1 MNEFALIERIRRRA
15 AVDDDSGILIGIG
28 DDAAVLQV
36 APGRAL
42 VASTDSLLPGR
53 HFLVESTPADIG
65 HLAAAVNLSD
75 LAAMGARPRWALL
88 ALTLPEGDSHWL
100 DGFLDGFLGLCAVHD
115 TRLVGGNLSAG
126 PLNIGVQ
133 LLGDIDPGRIAR
145 RGQAQAGDVL
155 LVTGSLGDAAA
166 ALTLAESASA
176 ELLARLRRPTPRVEA
191 GQLLAGLATAMIDVS
206 DGLLADLG
214 HLLGQSA
221 GARIA
226 VEKLPCSAALA
237 ASAIDPPR
245 RWQLQLNGGSDYELL
260 LSLPATAV
268 DTAISACA
276 ELGVPLSPIGQVD
289 ASGRIECRLADGKRL
304 EIADAGWDHF
314 QSR

>member
-15 AVDDDSGILIGIG
+15 AADGDSGILIGIG
-28 DDAAVLQV
+28 DDAAVLEV

-53 HFLVESTPADIG
+53 HFLADSTPADIG

-100 DGFLDGFLGLCAVHD
+100 DGFLDGFLPLCAAHD

-133 LLGDIDPGRIAR
+133 LLGDIEPGRIAR
-145 RGQAQAGDVL
+145 RGRAQAGDVL

-166 ALTLAESASA
+166 ALALAETASA
-176 ELLARLRRPTPRVEA
+176 DLLARLRRPTPRVEA
-191 GQLLAGLATAMIDVS
+191 GQLLAGMATAMIDVS

-214 HLLGQSA
+214 HLLGPAA

-237 ASAIDPPR
+237 ASAIDPTR
-245 RWQLQLNGGSDYELL
+245 RWRLQLNGGSDYELL
-260 LSLPATAV
+260 LSLPAVAV

-289 ASGRIECRLADGKRL
+289 GSGRIACRLADGNRL